1 MRRWRIGAALA
12 LALAG
17 SGWSSAQAAAPDWRG
32 LDWLMGAWTADGG
45 GAQQGT
51 GGFSFARDAGGQ
63 VVVRKNFAD
72 YPAQGGRPAERHD
85 DLMVIFREGAAERA
99 IYWDSEG
106 HIIHYAL
113 AEPAPGRVVFESDDP
128 DGPKYRITY
137 RQTPAG
143 LEGAFEIAPDRQRFN
158 RYLTWTAHHAR

>member
-1 MRRWRIGAALA
+1 MRRWGMGAALGLM
-12 LALAG
+12 LAL
-17 SGWSSAQAAAPDWRG
+17 SGAAQAAAPDWRG

-72 YPAQGGRPAERHD
+72 YPAQNGRAAERHD
-85 DLMVIFREGAAERA
+85 DLLVIFREGAAERA

-106 HIIHYAL
+106 HIIHYAV

-137 RQTPAG
+137 RQTPTG

-158 RYLTWTAHHAR
+158 RYLAWTAHRGR